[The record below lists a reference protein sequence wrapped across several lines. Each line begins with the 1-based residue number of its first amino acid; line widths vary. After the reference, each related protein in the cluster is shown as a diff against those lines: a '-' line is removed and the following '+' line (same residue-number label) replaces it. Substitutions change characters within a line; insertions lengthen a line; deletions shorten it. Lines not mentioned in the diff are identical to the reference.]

1 MAVEAKSVRVRLVSL
16 YPSPQKVVPW
26 LLERYMTVLGLFSFQ
41 HDDLILSLDNFPRRT
56 VDFGRLR
63 RPTRFVAQ
71 LRDWHNAIGLSLY
84 F

>member
-1 MAVEAKSVRVRLVSL
+1 MAVEAKSVRVRLESL
-16 YPSPQKVVPW
+16 YPSPQEVVPW

-41 HDDLILSLDNFPRRT
+41 HDDLVLPFENVPRRT
-56 VDFGRLR
+56 VDFGRLS

-71 LRDWHNAIGLSLY
+71 LRDWHNPIGLSLH